1 VPRFALSPTGD
12 TRGVKH
18 VLAWLAAWLALFWL
32 WLLLAGDWNR
42 IEIIAA
48 ACGATV
54 AATIA
59 EIARTRAGVEP
70 RIPLRW
76 FARAWSVPH
85 QIVIDFGIVTWALVR
100 SLIQRRIVRGEFR
113 AHPFPAGE
121 GPGVR
126 AWATWAAQFSPN
138 AYVVE
143 IDAERELVLV
153 HDLIPNR
160 PSEEPV

>member
-1 VPRFALSPTGD
+1 VR
-12 TRGVKH
+12 H
-18 VLAWLAAWLALFWL
+18 VLGWLAAWLGLFWL

-42 IEIIAA
+42 IEIVAA

-59 EIARTRAGVEP
+59 ETARSRAGVAP

-76 FARAWSVPH
+76 VGRAWTVPH
-85 QIVIDFGIVTWALVR
+85 QIVIDFAIITWALLRSVVR
-100 SLIQRRIVRGEFR
+100 REVVRGEFR
-113 AHPFPAGE
+113 AHPFPAHE
-121 GPGVR
+121 GAGVR
-126 AWATWAAQFSPN
+126 AWAAWAAQFSPN

-153 HDLIPNR
+153 HDLVPHR

>member
-1 VPRFALSPTGD
+1 
-12 TRGVKH
+12 VKH
-18 VLAWLAAWLALFWL
+18 VFGWLAAWLAAFWL

-59 EIARTRAGVEP
+59 EIGRSRADVAP

-76 FARAWSVPH
+76 VGRAWSVPH
-85 QIVIDFGIVTWALVR
+85 QIVIDFGIITLALARSLVR
-100 SLIQRRIVRGEFR
+100 RRVVRGEYR
-113 AHPFPAGE
+113 AHRFPARE
-121 GPGVR
+121 GVGVR
-126 AWATWAAQFSPN
+126 AWAGWAAQFSPN

-143 IDAERELVLV
+143 IDPQQELVLV
-153 HDLIPNR
+153 HDLVPNR
-160 PSEEPV
+160 ASSEPA

>member
-1 VPRFALSPTGD
+1 
-12 TRGVKH
+12 VKH
-18 VLAWLAAWLALFWL
+18 LLAWVALWLTTFWL

-54 AATIA
+54 SATIG
-59 EIARTRAGVEP
+59 EIARTRAAVEP
-70 RIPLRW
+70 RVPLRW

-85 QIVIDFGIVTWALVR
+85 QIVVDFWIVTAALVR
-100 SLIQRRIVRGEFR
+100 SVARRRVVRGEYR
-113 AHPFPAGE
+113 AHSFPAGE

-126 AWATWAAQFSPN
+126 AWAAWAAQFSPN

-143 IDAERELVLV
+143 IDPERELVLV
-153 HDLIPNR
+153 HDLVPNR
-160 PSEEPV
+160 ASEEPV

>member
-1 VPRFALSPTGD
+1 
-12 TRGVKH
+12 VKH
-18 VLAWLAAWLALFWL
+18 VLGWLEAWLALFWL

-59 EIARTRAGVEP
+59 EVARTRADVAP
-70 RIPLRW
+70 RIPPRW
-76 FARAWSVPH
+76 VARAWTVPH
-85 QIVIDFGIVTWALVR
+85 QIVVDFGIVTWALAR
-100 SLIQRRIVRGEFR
+100 SLVRRSVVRGEYR
-113 AHPFPAGE
+113 AHAFPARE
-121 GPGVR
+121 GTGVR
-126 AWATWAAQFSPN
+126 AWAAWAAQFSPN

-143 IDAERELVLV
+143 IDPERELVLV
-153 HDLIPNR
+153 HDLVPHR